1 MGIFANLSIGVD
13 FAISSLV
20 GLQKFVGEL
29 GKGLLQKFV
38 VLWSCMSIHS
48 LFSTGI
54 FVKA

>member
-38 VLWSCMSIHS
+38 VL
-48 LFSTGI
+48 
-54 FVKA
+54 